1 MAAAQSSGSRSR
13 PWPRRTV
20 FRSLAG
26 SSSADAGPSGGHSAS
41 GAGTSR
47 APRPRSPLPEL
58 RPEPAS
64 RLGWSLPAPLRFGRC
79 APPRHISPTTAGMAS
94 HTALPHVC
102 PEPEVSQFAG
112 RSLCSVPRS
121 FDPMVAEANSVCSG
135 RGLACRL
142 PDDCCTLLTVE
153 RLSLG
158 PPSITADPML
168 MEAEALGTSYHT
180 HARVSS
186 STAGSTDIRLDTA
199 PIQETMLHNQVALE
213 SVRFEIDSIDQV
225 ARSPDSRRNVTVSRG
240 SQEAP
245 PLLLSPDVS
254 SPI

>member
-1 MAAAQSSGSRSR
+1 
-13 PWPRRTV
+13 
-20 FRSLAG
+20 
-26 SSSADAGPSGGHSAS
+26 
-41 GAGTSR
+41 
-47 APRPRSPLPEL
+47 
-58 RPEPAS
+58 
-64 RLGWSLPAPLRFGRC
+64 
-79 APPRHISPTTAGMAS
+79 
-94 HTALPHVC
+94 
-102 PEPEVSQFAG
+102 
-112 RSLCSVPRS
+112 
-121 FDPMVAEANSVCSG
+121 MVAEANSVCSG

-254 SPI
+254 SPIKKVVSDSLRMSVGRPPRPSSPPLRRDAELGHRSSPHHQAQREAGQEVASPCNDACTPSAKCHDEALGAHFGMPPARLIIFPAIYGYFLLHPQLLPM

>member
-1 MAAAQSSGSRSR
+1 
-13 PWPRRTV
+13 
-20 FRSLAG
+20 
-26 SSSADAGPSGGHSAS
+26 
-41 GAGTSR
+41 
-47 APRPRSPLPEL
+47 
-58 RPEPAS
+58 
-64 RLGWSLPAPLRFGRC
+64 
-79 APPRHISPTTAGMAS
+79 
-94 HTALPHVC
+94 
-102 PEPEVSQFAG
+102 
-112 RSLCSVPRS
+112 
-121 FDPMVAEANSVCSG
+121 MVAEANSVCSG

-186 STAGSTDIRLDTA
+186 STAGSTDIRLDAA

-254 SPI
+254 SPIKKVVSDFAADVCRAASPAVLASTPPRRRARTPQLPATIRRSERLAKKSRHRATKPVLQAQNVMMRRLGLTSACHPPDTSSFQQFTDTFYSTLSSSQCEALDALLPSGLSSFGNSEGDDLL